1 MAFDFALYAGT
12 ITTRRTTT
20 TPPSCFETKLLLMGI
35 HPNKKVAT
43 SSDGST
49 KEVDVIVIPTGY
61 QHPFLLCG
69 RKRLAES

>member
-1 MAFDFALYAGT
+1 
-12 ITTRRTTT
+12 
-20 TPPSCFETKLLLMGI
+20 MGI
-35 HPNKKVAT
+35 YPNKKVAT

-69 RKRLAES
+69 RKRLADFDEAGEGELSDSNDWQAMRTW